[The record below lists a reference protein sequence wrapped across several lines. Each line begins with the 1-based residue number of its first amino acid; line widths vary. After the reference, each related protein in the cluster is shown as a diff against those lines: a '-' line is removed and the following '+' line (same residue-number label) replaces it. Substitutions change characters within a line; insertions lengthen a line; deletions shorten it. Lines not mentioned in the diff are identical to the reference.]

1 MRGFSK
7 AIITGNLTR
16 DPELRTT
23 ANGSNVCSFS
33 VAVNRVYKDSSGE
46 QKEDVSYIDC
56 SAWGRLGEMISQY
69 AKKGSGVLVSG
80 RLDQRSWED
89 KTDGKKRSRV
99 EIVVEDFNFVGAP
112 RGDGMLPVGF
122 LPRGGRYRHNES
134 ALTTGFERGI
144 PAGLVIGELVSV
156 ENMETRFS
164 SRLYLSGWLR
174 PAAEFDRVRFV
185 VIALPKAG
193 KAAL

>member
-23 ANGSNVCSFS
+23 PNGASVCSFS
-33 VAVNRVYKDSSGE
+33 VAVNRTFKDSNGE

-56 SAWGRLGEMISQY
+56 SAWGRLGEMINQY

-89 KTDGKKRSRV
+89 KNGGGKRSRV
-99 EIVVEDFNFVGAP
+99 EIVVEDFNFIGAP
-112 RGDGMLPVGF
+112 RGDGGSSNF
-122 LPRGGRYRHNES
+122 NAGSSSAASAES
-134 ALTTGFERGI
+134 SADI
-144 PAGLVIGELVSV
+144 PDDIPE
-156 ENMETRFS
+156 EEID
-164 SRLYLSGWLR
+164 LSEV
-174 PAAEFDRVRFV
+174 PF
-185 VIALPKAG
+185 
-193 KAAL
+193 